1 MDIELENLVNN
12 ETQDASA
19 LDPFCSYSATD
30 EDGHPFQEKECTEDY
45 DSDEDYA
52 SIQRPAFAVDGE
64 PNFESGSPEDGLEY
78 LRRVRY
84 NCVVM
89 SIQSPSPQFLI
100 DNANCLQEV
109 GFNMALKPIEIWEK
123 E

>member
-19 LDPFCSYSATD
+19 PDPFCSYSATD
-30 EDGHPFQEKECTEDY
+30 EDGHPFQEKECIEDY

-84 NCVVM
+84 NRMVM
-89 SIQSPSPQFLI
+89 SIRSPSPQFLI
-100 DNANCLQEV
+100 DSANCLQEV
-109 GFNMALKPIEIWEK
+109 GFNMALKPIEI
-123 E
+123 